1 MTHILPPKGRGRS
14 LKKHRDLPTNAKSD
28 CSPSSSK
35 PLSPFL
41 LKTLESFYFHPVLCS
56 LHPST
61 GATWKAQ
68 VKGFGLEPAW
78 PKPGGSALSTLHL
91 GDRRRWQE
99 STLFGRNHVLPFGKN
114 SLPGWKTI
122 FSAADLPRTC
132 NGIAL
137 LCQAYQSAQKS
148 LSREKWVSSG
158 LAHTSLRSLD
168 AGATVNIGI
177 VYSAAICFSYLPPTH
192 PLYIISWPFS
202 PFLVLLFP
210 ALLFSV

>member
-1 MTHILPPKGRGRS
+1 MDWSLPDPSQVAQPSPPCISGTEGDGKNLHCLDAITS
-14 LKKHRDLPTNAKSD
+14 YHLK
-28 CSPSSSK
+28 
-35 PLSPFL
+35 
-41 LKTLESFYFHPVLCS
+41 
-56 LHPST
+56 
-61 GATWKAQ
+61 
-68 VKGFGLEPAW
+68 
-78 PKPGGSALSTLHL
+78 
-91 GDRRRWQE
+91 
-99 STLFGRNHVLPFGKN
+99 KN

-177 VYSAAICFSYLPPTH
+177 VYSAAICFSYLPATH